1 MGSWRKFKQFEC
13 RKYIQKSRKY
23 WFHNILVTTMNCKW
37 VSTLMS
43 ANFHYPVLQL
53 PMVNYGHGLIRVQG
67 YASNS
72 LGKFWNF
79 NTYTVVFWRVL
90 SQVYIHSKTQ
100 NFSYIA
106 SYQEHESDPLSDFE
120 HNVASD
126 EDTESLTGYVNV
138 RAVTRNTEGIVVD
151 PDKKDLCHRKMQS
164 QNKLLQWI
172 RSPPFHD
179 YMKK

>member
-1 MGSWRKFKQFEC
+1 
-13 RKYIQKSRKY
+13 
-23 WFHNILVTTMNCKW
+23 MNCKW

-79 NTYTVVFWRVL
+79 NTYTVVSWRVL
-90 SQVYIHSKTQ
+90 SQVYIHSKTL

-138 RAVTRNTEGIVVD
+138 RTVTRNTEGIEVD
-151 PDKKDLCHRKMQS
+151 IDKKGLCHRKMHHKINFS
-164 QNKLLQWI
+164 NEVPHFMTTWKN
-172 RSPPFHD
+172 RPFHCPVLI
-179 YMKK
+179 

>member
-1 MGSWRKFKQFEC
+1 
-13 RKYIQKSRKY
+13 
-23 WFHNILVTTMNCKW
+23 
-37 VSTLMS
+37 
-43 ANFHYPVLQL
+43 
-53 PMVNYGHGLIRVQG
+53 MVNYGHGLIRVQG

-79 NTYTVVFWRVL
+79 DTYTVVSWRVL
-90 SQVYIHSKTQ
+90 SQVYIHSKTL

-138 RAVTRNTEGIVVD
+138 RAVTRKYRRYRGGSRQKGLV
-151 PDKKDLCHRKMQS
+151 S
-164 QNKLLQWI
+164 QKNAITK
-172 RSPPFHD
+172 
-179 YMKK
+179 